1 MCSDGEQKHN
11 TVLDTIREIGNF
23 RIGLQ
28 CGTLGFFYLEE
39 ASPAISR
46 PLNM

>member
-11 TVLDTIREIGNF
+11 TVLDTVLKIGNLG
-23 RIGLQ
+23 IGLQ

-39 ASPAISR
+39 A
-46 PLNM
+46 